1 MTTLRTL
8 ECLIAIV
15 DHGSVSAAATALN
28 MSQPALSY
36 QIAVLEKELGV
47 PVVER
52 MRRGVRITA
61 AGRASAEQARIA
73 LEAAAQAVRMG
84 RRVAQAKGGRLRI
97 ACVETMTTWLLVPLL
112 RQWRSRQSEVLLE
125 LSEFTNSD
133 AMADALDAS
142 RCDVAVGPLPSET
155 NAHVEVLGQEEVVVI
170 ASVGHRFSQ
179 TAGVRIE
186 ALSDEPF
193 VHFSPDSGMA
203 RWIDQLAADH
213 EVVLN
218 VALRTRSP
226 RTAAQLAAA
235 GMGVTIVPV
244 SALPARP
251 AGLVRRLRPM
261 VKRDVVAMV
270 TAPSDTLLSRFVGDL
285 ARRGLPAWS
294 GPN

>member
-15 DHGSVSAAATALN
+15 DHGSVSAAAAALN
-28 MSQPALSY
+28 MSQPALSH
-36 QIAVLEKELGV
+36 QIAALEKELGV

-52 MRRGVRITA
+52 MWRGVRVTA

-133 AMADALDAS
+133 AMADALDVG

-170 ASVGHRFSQ
+170 ASAGHRFSQ

-203 RWIDQLAADH
+203 LWVDQLAADH

-261 VKRDVVAMV
+261 VKRDVVAML
-270 TAPSDTLLSRFVGDL
+270 TAPSDILLSRFVGDL
-285 ARRGLPAWS
+285 ARRGLPAWA